1 MASLPLEVQC
11 THRAPLRAESRRRL
25 AVVLGISAV
34 VMVAEAVGGWVA
46 HSLAL
51 LADAGHML
59 ADVGALGLALGVA
72 YLARRPA
79 TAERTFGLLRLEILA
94 ALVNGAA
101 LLAISIGV
109 AIEALHRL
117 RDPAPVQGALL
128 AAVAGLGL
136 VANVAGAT
144 LLHRGHNHSLN
155 ERGAYLHLLSD
166 ALGCGG
172 ALAAGAIILATGWV
186 AADPLTSILIS
197 LLILASAWRLVKESA
212 DVLLEAAP
220 AHIALS
226 EVHDRIATV
235 PGVASV
241 HDLHVWTVTSGIIA
255 MSGHLVVQNP
265 GDNQRVLEAVQ
276 DRLGDMGIGHVT
288 VQMER
293 DQTCELREQGA
304 RGRTLR

>member
-109 AIEALHRL
+109 AMEALHRL

-166 ALGCGG
+166 ALGSGG
-172 ALAAGAIILATGWV
+172 ALAAGAIILAIGWV

-293 DQTCELREQGA
+293 DQTCE
-304 RGRTLR
+304 